1 MSLSLDLRERL
12 LEAYENKEGSIRK
25 LAKRF
30 KIGTTTL
37 VSWLKKKRT
46 EGTLVAKKPS
56 GRPSKF
62 DAEGLEF
69 LSKSLERNNSLT
81 LNELAQ
87 RYEKKRGI
95 AVSLMAV
102 HRACKRL
109 KLHYKKNSLSSRT
122 KKANSSIK
130 TRAI

>member
-1 MSLSLDLRERL
+1 MALSLDLRKRL
-12 LEAYENKEGSIRK
+12 LDAYENKEGSIRE

-37 VSWLKKKRT
+37 VTWIKKKRT
-46 EGTLVAKKPS
+46 EGTLAAKKPS

-62 DAEGLEF
+62 DAQGLAF
-69 LSKSLERNNSLT
+69 LVKNLEENNSLT

-95 AVSLMAV
+95 AVSVMAV

-109 KLHYKKNSLSSRT
+109 KLTYKKKQFIQPNKQSQRF
-122 KKANSSIK
+122 K
-130 TRAI
+130 

>member
-1 MSLSLDLRERL
+1 MSLSIDLRKRL
-12 LEAYENKEGSIRK
+12 VDAYENKEGSIRE

-37 VSWLKKKRT
+37 VTWLKKKRT
-46 EGTLVAKKPS
+46 EGTLIAKKPT

-62 DAEGLEF
+62 DAQGLAF
-69 LSKSLERNNSLT
+69 ISKNLEQNNSLT

-109 KLHYKKNSLSSRT
+109 KLNYKKNSLPSRT
-122 KKANSSIK
+122 KQS
-130 TRAI
+130 RG